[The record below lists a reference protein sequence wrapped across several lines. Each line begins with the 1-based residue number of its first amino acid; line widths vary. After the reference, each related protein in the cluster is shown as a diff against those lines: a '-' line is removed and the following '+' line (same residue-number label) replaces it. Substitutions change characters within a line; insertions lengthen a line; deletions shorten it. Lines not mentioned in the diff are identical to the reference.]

1 MERTAFPGTWPAPA
15 GQGYQ
20 THSSLALPTLP
31 TGLKEQPK
39 PTAPAPHCSRVCGPA
54 WGWWGHSAGVGG
66 RCLWASPQPAFFLPL
81 TILSVL
87 ELIRLIFAHRFAL
100 KEAPPFTE
108 ILSRGDGCEHCTE
121 LREDWDAAAPWHSMG
136 DLLPCRDGITNPTT
150 HCGTQSSAWHCSQ
163 QPLLAPRCVQPA
175 QKFNC
180 CSPRCAVK

>member
-39 PTAPAPHCSRVCGPA
+39 PTAPALHCSRVCGPA

-121 LREDWDAAAPWHSMG
+121 LREDWDAAAPW
-136 DLLPCRDGITNPTT
+136 LVW
-150 HCGTQSSAWHCSQ
+150 GT
-163 QPLLAPRCVQPA
+163 
-175 QKFNC
+175 
-180 CSPRCAVK
+180 CSPAGMGSRTPPPAVGHRAQPGTAASSPCWLRDAFSLPRSSTVAAPAVR